1 MSKEE
6 QQQHI
11 TSIGGQAV
19 MEGVMMRGHIK
30 TAVAVRKPDGDIECK
45 VEENGT
51 KTRKKFWRLPIIRGC
66 VSFVDS
72 LVIGMKALMFSAEF
86 VDIEEEEKTE
96 SKFDKWLDDKFGDKI
111 KDIVIY
117 VSIAIS
123 LVFSIALFM
132 VLPTFLTKGA
142 EKIGTLI
149 PPISAFT
156 DSHLFTSL
164 FEGIIR
170 MVIFIGYLAIVS
182 NMKDIKRVFQYHGA
196 EHKTIFCYEHG
207 EELTVENVRKY
218 KRFHPRCGTSFIF
231 LTLAIS
237 ILVYTLLP
245 IYCELFIEAFGV
257 SKLIGDMLRVC
268 CKIIFL
274 PIVVGISYELIRI
287 AGKYDNVLTKI
298 ISAPG
303 LAIQRLTTK
312 EPADEMIEVAIASMK
327 PVLPEN
333 AEDAKW

>member
-19 MEGVMMRGHIK
+19 MEGVMMRGPFK

-86 VDIEEEEKTE
+86 VDIEEEEETE

-123 LVFSIALFM
+123 LVFSIALFV

-149 PPISAFT
+149 PSISAFT

-196 EHKTIFCYEHG
+196 EHKTIACYEAG
-207 EELTVENVRKY
+207 EELTVENIK
-218 KRFHPRCGTSFIF
+218 KHTRFHPRCGTSFLLFVMIV
-231 LTLAIS
+231 S
-237 ILVYTLLP
+237 ILLFALLP
-245 IYCELFIEAFGV
+245 RV
-257 SKLIGDMLRVC
+257 DMVILRVLMRLAL
-268 CKIIFL
+268 L
-274 PIVVGISYELIRI
+274 PAVAGISFEII
-287 AGKYDNVLTKI
+287 KFAGRSKSKWVAWLSK
-298 ISAPG
+298 PG
-303 LAIQRLTTK
+303 LWLQKLTTR
-312 EPADEMIEVAIASMK
+312 EPDASQIEVAIESMK
-327 PVLPEN
+327 PCIPEN
-333 AEDAKW
+333 KEDDRW

>member
-19 MEGVMMRGHIK
+19 MEGVMMRGPFK

-86 VDIEEEEKTE
+86 VD
-96 SKFDKWLDDKFGDKI
+96 
-111 KDIVIY
+111 
-117 VSIAIS
+117 
-123 LVFSIALFM
+123 
-132 VLPTFLTKGA
+132 TKGA

-196 EHKTIFCYEHG
+196 EHKTIACYEAG
-207 EELTVENVRKY
+207 EELTVENIK
-218 KRFHPRCGTSFIF
+218 KHTRFHPRCGTSFLLFVMIV
-231 LTLAIS
+231 S
-237 ILVYTLLP
+237 ILLFALLP
-245 IYCELFIEAFGV
+245 RV
-257 SKLIGDMLRVC
+257 DMVILRVLMRLAL
-268 CKIIFL
+268 L
-274 PIVVGISYELIRI
+274 PAVAGISFEII
-287 AGKYDNVLTKI
+287 KFAGRSKSKWVAWLSK
-298 ISAPG
+298 PG
-303 LAIQRLTTK
+303 LWLQKLTTR
-312 EPADEMIEVAIASMK
+312 EPDASQIEVAIESMK
-327 PVLPEN
+327 PCIPEN
-333 AEDAKW
+333 KEDDRW